1 MSAVP
6 VGLAVGPGFFRAARL
21 VAGKD
26 LRIEWRTLDSLASMG
41 LFALIVLLVF
51 SFAFDLSTIRELGAS
66 RIVPGVLW
74 VTISFSVIVG
84 FARSFRLERRRDAL
98 AALLQAPVGRGA
110 IFAGKALAS
119 LLTVWALQV
128 ILLPLTAI
136 FFDYDLLGV
145 LGPMVLVVALH
156 TIGLTELGILFGAMV
171 SRIGRG
177 EALLA
182 TLLLPA
188 STPLFLSAVR
198 CTQTVVEGDPLS
210 EVTKWLLVAIG
221 FDVLYFLV
229 ALMTFEFVIEE

>member
-1 MSAVP
+1 MST
-6 VGLAVGPGFFRAARL
+6 PGFFRAAGL
-21 VAGKD
+21 VAAKD

-51 SFAFDLSTIRELGAS
+51 SFAFELSTIRELGAA

-84 FARSFRLERRRDAL
+84 FARAFRVERRSDAL

-119 LLTVWALQV
+119 LFIVWALQ
-128 ILLPLTAI
+128 ILLLPLTAV
-136 FFDYDLLGV
+136 FFDYDLLEA
-145 LGPMVLVVALH
+145 LGPMVVVVALH
-156 TIGLTELGILFGAMV
+156 TIGLTELGILFGAVV

-198 CTQTVVEGDPLS
+198 CTRNVIEGEPLADVS
-210 EVTKWLLVAIG
+210 KWLLVAIG

-229 ALMTFEFVIEE
+229 ALLTFEFVIEE